1 MTIRKNLGLLIVL
14 ASIGF
19 TLIGFLSSTY
29 DTKRSVLDNVMR
41 SNVVIIYADCKGGGD
56 FGCLET
62 VPGTGLSVPYR
73 WILAL
78 GFVGLLAGIYF
89 SRTART

>member
-14 ASIGF
+14 ASIGL
-19 TLIGFLSSTY
+19 TLIGFLFSTY

-41 SNVVIIYADCKGGGD
+41 SNVVIIYADCKGSGD

-62 VPGTGLSVPYR
+62 LPGTGLSVPYR

-78 GFVGLLAGIYF
+78 GFAGLLAGIYF